1 MFARRLNLEDI
12 STRLS
17 TSQLFPGVRIS
28 NIEELQFRLRHYFRR
43 HIEECEDEAV
53 IDEENASNSNPN
65 FMKEKDINFRLYP
78 FYINWKKLEAN
89 ELGYYRTFIHFG
101 YFGASIYSSFKEKY
115 PTLSINNILYVL
127 STFISEYLLSKENKE
142 ESCKKVIKEFFDKIP
157 NLDDIYELIKK
168 KIIMMKEVPMILL
181 ILKIYEINFMLQKNN
196 AELEKVLKSEYL
208 LGTYLTDEE
217 YSDMNKNHYKGKINK
232 LFKKLV
238 KENGKEY
245 ELPNTRAKLFNHIKY
260 VYKKIIKN
268 E

>member
-89 ELGYYRTFIHFG
+89 ELGYYRSFIHFG
-101 YFGASIYSSFKEKY
+101 YFGASIYSLFKEKM
-115 PTLSINNILYVL
+115 PTLSINNILYIL
-127 STFISEYLLSKENKE
+127 STFISENLLSKENKE
-142 ESCKKVIKEFFDKIP
+142 EKIKEFFEKIP
-157 NLDDIYELIKK
+157 NLDDICELIKK

-181 ILKIYEINFMLQKNN
+181 ILKIYEINFIIKKNN
-196 AELEKVLKSEYL
+196 VELEKVLKSEYL
-208 LGTYLTDEE
+208 LGSYLTNEE
-217 YSDMNKNHYKGKINK
+217 YNDMNKNHFKGKINK

-238 KENGKEY
+238 EENGKEY
-245 ELPNTRAKLFNHIKY
+245 ELPKTRVKLFNHIKY